1 MEYRV
6 IEYFTD
12 LRDKNHAYN
21 TGDIYPRKG
30 YKPSEER
37 IQALLSDNNVR
48 KRPIIKAET
57 AETTEPETE
66 EIAETVAEAA
76 EDETAI
82 EDDSESETEEEV
94 EKKPRK
100 RKKREE

>member
-12 LRDKNHAYN
+12 LQDKNFAYN
-21 TGDIYPRKG
+21 SGDIYPRKG
-30 YKPSEER
+30 YKPTEER

-48 KRPIIKAET
+48 KRPIIKAKT
-57 AETTEPETE
+57 AEQETE
-66 EIAETVAEAA
+66 KIAETVAEAA
-76 EDETAI
+76 EEAI
-82 EDDSESETEEEV
+82 DDDSESETEEEV